1 MATRVGESQ
10 THPPTAPP
18 TSVDASGDATDATDP
33 TDAAG
38 TPPPDGADRA
48 PSGHRPAVLA
58 LAGAVAVLLGALAVV
73 LDVAGRGLTLPRSI
87 DTAAGWPNAVA
98 GVAQLLPGLLVLRD
112 RPRHPVAWV
121 LVVSGVVWLIGGLA
135 SAWMVFVVH
144 RHPELPGAVL
154 GLHLGYRWGAF
165 AIVGLPLLMVLFPDG
180 RLPRPRGWRAVAVAG
195 VAATAVMPLVA
206 VLVPADVA
214 RAFSGGATPAPIAAL
229 PFDQLTVDLPGWPTV
244 FAVARHLPAVG
255 LLLALVVVAARYR
268 TARGQRRLQ
277 MRWLVWA
284 GAVSA
289 VAMAVVQVLPP
300 AWLMIGVIV
309 SIAVTSSAV
318 VVAITRHRLY
328 EIDRLLPTTVVALAL
343 GVLVLAVDG
352 LVLLV
357 AGAAFG
363 DRDSALLAVAIV
375 AVLYTPLRSRLW
387 RAARRLTR
395 GSRDDPYAAVAT
407 LAGRLETAAA
417 PGEQLAALARSV
429 AEAFRLPYVRVEID
443 RADGAQA
450 VVEHG
455 HTDRPTVALPIR
467 YRDETIGRVAVAEGR
482 RLSDAD
488 QRLLGDLLRQA
499 AGAARAGALSA
510 SLQQARVDLVT
521 AREEERRRLRRDLHD
536 SVGPGLGAVT
546 LRIET
551 ARGLAAKDP
560 AAADGV
566 LAQAVA
572 DVGALLSDVRR
583 LVHDLRPPAL
593 DELGLSGALRAQAR
607 RLSGDELEIGVEG
620 EPGELPAAV
629 EVAAFRIAS
638 EAMTNV
644 VRHAGATRA
653 TVVLDRRPGGLVV
666 TVTDDGRGIGA
677 DVVAGVGTL
686 SLRER
691 AAELGG
697 HTSVSCPPDG
707 GTVVAAEI
715 PLEGP

>member
-1 MATRVGESQ
+1 MAMEVGEPVARTPAPADS
-10 THPPTAPP
+10 PDPTAACPAP
-18 TSVDASGDATDATDP
+18 QRDHADHADH
-33 TDAAG
+33 
-38 TPPPDGADRA
+38 ADRGRRRA
-48 PSGHRPAVLA
+48 LTVRAVGA
-58 LAGAVAVLLGALAVV
+58 AAVALGVLAVV
-73 LDVAGRGLTLPRSI
+73 LDVSGRGLTLPGSI
-87 DTAAGWPNAVA
+87 DTASGWPNAIA
-98 GVAQLLPGLLVLRD
+98 GLAQLLPGLLVLRD
-112 RPRHPVAWV
+112 RPRHPIGWV
-121 LVVSGVVWLIGGLA
+121 LVASGVVWMVGGLA
-135 SAWMVFVVH
+135 SAWTVFAVY

-180 RLPRPRGWRAVAVAG
+180 RLPRHRVWRSLAVSG
-195 VAATAVMPLVA
+195 VAATAVMPVVA
-206 VLVPADVA
+206 VLVPAGVA
-214 RAFSGGATPAPIAAL
+214 RAFSGGDTPAPIAAL
-229 PFDQLTVDLPGWPTV
+229 PFDQLTLDMPWWPTI
-244 FAVARHLPAVG
+244 FAIARHLPAVG
-255 LLLALVVVAARYR
+255 LLAALVVVAARYR
-268 TARGQRRLQ
+268 AARGRRRLQ

-289 VAMAVVQVLPP
+289 LAMAVVQVLPP
-300 AWLMIGVIV
+300 AWLMIGLIA
-309 SIAVTSSAV
+309 SITVTSCAV

-328 EIDRLLPTTVVALAL
+328 DIDRLLPTTAVAVALGL
-343 GVLVLAVDG
+343 LVLAVDG
-352 LVLLV
+352 LILLV

-363 DRDSALLAVAIV
+363 GRDSALLAVAVV
-375 AVLYTPLRSRLW
+375 AVLYTPLRGRLW
-387 RAARRLTR
+387 SAARRLTR

-407 LAGRLETAAA
+407 LAGRLETAVA

-443 RADGAQA
+443 RADGARA

-455 HTDRPTVALPIR
+455 HTDRPTAVLPIR
-467 YRDETIGRVAVAEGR
+467 YRDETIGRVVVDEGR

-488 QRLLGDLLRQA
+488 QALLGDLLRQA
-499 AGAARAGALSA
+499 AAAARAGALSA

-536 SVGPGLGAVT
+536 SLGPGLGAVT

-560 AAADGV
+560 EGADRV
-566 LAQAVA
+566 LAQAVS
-572 DVGALLSDVRR
+572 DVGTLLTDVRR

-593 DELGLSGALRAQAR
+593 DELGLLGALRTQAR
-607 RLSGDELEIGVEG
+607 RLSGDGLAVEVDG
-620 EPGELPAAV
+620 EVGELPAAV

-644 VRHAGATRA
+644 VRHAEATRT
-653 TVVLDRRPGGLVV
+653 TVTLDHRPDRLVV
-666 TVTDDGRGIGA
+666 TVADDGRGIGA

-697 HTSVSCPPDG
+697 RTSVTCPPAG
-707 GTVVAAEI
+707 GTVVTAAL
-715 PLEGP
+715 PLEVS

>member
-1 MATRVGESQ
+1 MATRVGASR
-10 THPPTAPP
+10 THPSPAI
-18 TSVDASGDATDATDP
+18 TD
-33 TDAAG
+33 G
-38 TPPPDGADRA
+38 TPPA
-48 PSGHRPAVLA
+48 PAGDERDPGSRRTAVLA
-58 LAGAVAVLLGALAVV
+58 AVGAVAVMLGVLAVV
-73 LDVAGRGLTLPRSI
+73 LDVSGRGLTLPRSI

-98 GVAQLLPGLLVLRD
+98 GLAQLLPGLLVLRN
-112 RPRHPVAWV
+112 RPRHPIGWV
-121 LVVSGVVWLIGGLA
+121 LVVSGIVWMVGGLA
-135 SAWMVFVVH
+135 SAWMVFVVYA
-144 RHPELPGAVL
+144 HPGLPGAVL

-165 AIVGLPLLMVLFPDG
+165 AVVGLPLLMVLFPDG
-180 RLPRPRGWRAVAVAG
+180 RLPRARVWRALAVVA
-195 VAATAVMPLVA
+195 VAATAVMPVVA

-229 PFDQLTVDLPGWPTV
+229 PFDQLTLAWDGWPAV

-255 LLLALVVVAARYR
+255 LLAALVVVAARYR
-268 TARGQRRLQ
+268 AARGRRRLQ

-289 VAMAVVQVLPP
+289 FAMAVVQVLPP
-300 AWLMIGVIV
+300 AWLMVGLIV
-309 SIAVTSSAV
+309 CIAVTSSAV
-318 VVAITRHRLY
+318 VVAITRHHLY

-352 LVLLV
+352 VVLLV
-357 AGAAFG
+357 AGSAFG
-363 DRDSALLAVAIV
+363 GRDSALLAVAVV

-387 RAARRLTR
+387 RTARRLTR

-407 LAGRLETAAA
+407 LAGSLETAVA

-443 RADGAQA
+443 RADGARA

-455 HTDRPTVALPIR
+455 HTDRPTVDLPIR

-482 RLSDAD
+482 RLSESD

-510 SLQQARVDLVT
+510 SLQRARVDLVT

-536 SVGPGLGAVT
+536 SLGPGLGAVT

-560 AAADGV
+560 AAADAA

-572 DVGALLSDVRR
+572 DVGALLTDVRR

-593 DELGLSGALRAQAR
+593 DELGLVEALRAQAR
-607 RLSGDELEIGVEG
+607 RLSGDGLEITVDGDA
-620 EPGELPAAV
+620 GELGAAV

-644 VRHAGATRA
+644 VRHAEATHA
-653 TVVLDRRPGGLVV
+653 AVTLARRSGRLVV
-666 TVTDDGRGIGA
+666 IVADDGRGIGT

-697 HTSVSCPPDG
+697 HASVACPPDG
-707 GTVVAAEI
+707 GTVVTAEL
-715 PLEGP
+715 PLENP

>member
-1 MATRVGESQ
+1 MAMGVGESVARAEA
-10 THPPTAPP
+10 HP
-18 TSVDASGDATDATDP
+18 G
-33 TDAAG
+33 
-38 TPPPDGADRA
+38 PPDPAGSDPSDRPDRTSPRRRTA
-48 PSGHRPAVLA
+48 TVLA
-58 LAGAVAVLLGALAVV
+58 VGVLAVALGVLAVV
-73 LDVAGRGLTLPRSI
+73 LDVSGRGLTLPGSI

-98 GVAQLLPGLLVLRD
+98 GLAQLLPGLLVLRD
-112 RPRHPVAWV
+112 RPRHPIGWV
-121 LVVSGVVWLIGGLA
+121 LVASGVVWIVGGLA
-135 SAWMVFVVH
+135 SAWTVFVVYQ
-144 RHPELPGAVL
+144 HPGLPGAVL

-180 RLPRPRGWRAVAVAG
+180 RLPRRRLWRAVAVVG
-195 VAATAVMPLVA
+195 VAATAVMPVVA

-214 RAFSGGATPAPIAAL
+214 RAFSGGDTPAPIAAL
-229 PFDQLTVDLPGWPTV
+229 PFDQLTLDLPWWPTI
-244 FAVARHLPAVG
+244 FSIARFLPAVG
-255 LLLALVVVAARYR
+255 LLAALVVVAARHR
-268 TARGQRRLQ
+268 AARGRRRLQ

-289 VAMAVVQVLPP
+289 LALAIVQALPP
-300 AWLMIGVIV
+300 AWLMVGLIA

-328 EIDRLLPTTVVALAL
+328 DIDRLLPTTIVAVALGL
-343 GVLVLAVDG
+343 LVLAVDG

-357 AGAAFG
+357 AGTAFG
-363 DRDSALLAVAIV
+363 GRDAGLLAVAIV

-395 GSRDDPYAAVAT
+395 GSRDDPHAAVAT
-407 LAGRLETAAA
+407 LAGRLETAVA

-443 RADGAQA
+443 RADGARA

-455 HTDRPTVALPIR
+455 HTDRPTVELPIR

-482 RLSDAD
+482 RLADDD

-499 AGAARAGALSA
+499 AAAARAGALSA

-536 SVGPGLGAVT
+536 SLGPGLGAVT

-551 ARGLAAKDP
+551 ARGLAARDA
-560 AAADGV
+560 AAADAT
-566 LAQAVA
+566 LAQAVT
-572 DVGALLSDVRR
+572 DVGALLTDVRR

-593 DELGLSGALRAQAR
+593 DELGLLGALRAQAR
-607 RLSGDELEIGVEG
+607 RLSGDGLAITVDG
-620 EPGELPAAV
+620 EPGELPAAA

-638 EAMTNV
+638 EALTNV
-644 VRHAGATRA
+644 VRHAGATHA
-653 TVVLDRRPGGLVV
+653 TVTLDRRPERLVV
-666 TVTDDGRGIGA
+666 TVADDGRGIGT

-697 HTSVSCPPDG
+697 RTSVTCPPGG
-707 GTVVAAEI
+707 GTVVTAEL

>member
-1 MATRVGESQ
+1 MAMEVGESVA
-10 THPPTAPP
+10 PATAPADPAGRPSDRDDETPRRRRP
-18 TSVDASGDATDATDP
+18 TT
-33 TDAAG
+33 
-38 TPPPDGADRA
+38 
-48 PSGHRPAVLA
+48 VLA
-58 LAGAVAVLLGALAVV
+58 VGAVAVALGVLAVV
-73 LDVAGRGLTLPRSI
+73 LDVSGRGLTLPRSI

-98 GVAQLLPGLLVLRD
+98 GLAQLLPGLLVLRD
-112 RPRHPVAWV
+112 RPRHPIGWV
-121 LVVSGVVWLIGGLA
+121 LVASGVLWMIGGLA
-135 SAWMVFVVH
+135 SAWMVFAVY

-180 RLPRPRGWRAVAVAG
+180 RFPRPRAWRAVAVFA
-195 VAATAVMPLVA
+195 VAATAVMPVVA

-214 RAFSGGATPAPIAAL
+214 RAFSGGDTPAPIAAL
-229 PFDQLTVDLPGWPTV
+229 PFDQLTLDLPWWPTI
-244 FAVARHLPAVG
+244 FAVARLLPAVG
-255 LLLALVVVAARYR
+255 LLTALVVVAARYR
-268 TARGQRRLQ
+268 AARGRRRLQ

-289 VAMAVVQVLPP
+289 LAMAVVQALPP
-300 AWLMIGVIV
+300 AWLMIGLIA

-328 EIDRLLPTTVVALAL
+328 DIDRLLPTTVVALAL
-343 GVLVLAVDG
+343 GLLVLAVDG

-363 DRDSALLAVAIV
+363 GRDAGLLAVAIV

-387 RAARRLTR
+387 GAARRLTR

-407 LAGRLETAAA
+407 LAGRLETAVA

-443 RADGAQA
+443 RADGALA

-455 HTDRPTVALPIR
+455 HTDRPTAVLPIR
-467 YRDETIGRVAVAEGR
+467 YRDETIGRVVVDEGR

-499 AGAARAGALSA
+499 AAAARAGALSA

-536 SVGPGLGAVT
+536 SLGPGLGAVT

-551 ARGLAAKDP
+551 ARGLAARDP

-566 LAQAVA
+566 LAQAVT
-572 DVGALLSDVRR
+572 DVGTLLADVRR

-593 DELGLSGALRAQAR
+593 DELGLLGALRSQAR
-607 RLSGDELEIGVEG
+607 RLSGDGLVIEVDG
-620 EPGELPAAV
+620 EVGELPAAA

-653 TVVLDRRPGGLVV
+653 DVTLEHRPDRLVV
-666 TVTDDGRGIGA
+666 TVADDGRGIGA

-697 HTSVSCPPDG
+697 RTSVSCPPDG
-707 GTVVAAEI
+707 GTVVTADL
-715 PLEGP
+715 PLEIR